1 MPSPEIR
8 RAALGLLADMAVSAQ
23 REDAEQALG
32 WVAVVVDL
40 ESGEVLPSDDGKVTT
55 SLLEVK
61 LIQRDGWQVHTI
73 ETVAKGT
80 AGRGTYLVARAGPG
94 GL

>member
-40 ESGEVLPSDDGKVTT
+40 ESGNITVHGVFDTELAALTWIDKFDPAVNAGLPEGEPGWRSTVRP
-55 SLLEVK
+55 LLGHAD
-61 LIQRDGWQVHTI
+61 L
-73 ETVAKGT
+73 
-80 AGRGTYLVARAGPG
+80 
-94 GL
+94 